1 MGDALSNGQAG
12 AALLPHSLAIGAI
25 LFVMITLLGPVSGA
39 HFNPAV
45 TMVFAL
51 NGEME
56 QREAAPY
63 VATQF
68 LAGILGVLAAH
79 LMFDLDIAQVSA
91 KTRSGIG
98 QWSAEVI
105 ATAGLIFVILGG
117 AAHERR
123 PHPGDGGALH
133 HGGALVHGLDQLR
146 QPGGH
151 GRTGLHQHVLGHS
164 AVRRARL
171 HHRPVYRRA
180 SGLAPGARRM
190 ARGALKPGTRTRFQ
204 GSGIP
209 RGMLDEN
216 PSSLEIDHRRN
227 DDAFARSINKNVA
240 DRPLCLSE
248 VATCPLR
255 PLAGLVRGAF
265 STTPENDHLKA
276 RQNANP

>member
-1 MGDALSNGQAG
+1 MGRKLLAEAVGTAFLLAAIAGSGIMGDALSNGQAG

-51 NGEME
+51 NGDME

-91 KTRSGIG
+91 KQRAGIG

-117 AAHERR
+117 LRTNPALIPAMVGLYIMAAIWFTASTSFANPAVTIARVYTNTFSGIQ
-123 PHPGDGGALH
+123 PFDALPFFIAQFVGAFCGWRL
-133 HGGALVHGLDQLR
+133 AKAVW
-146 QPGGH
+146 PGGN
-151 GRTGLHQHVLGHS
+151 G
-164 AVRRARL
+164 
-171 HHRPVYRRA
+171 
-180 SGLAPGARRM
+180 
-190 ARGALKPGTRTRFQ
+190 
-204 GSGIP
+204 
-209 RGMLDEN
+209 N
-216 PSSLEIDHRRN
+216 
-227 DDAFARSINKNVA
+227 
-240 DRPLCLSE
+240 
-248 VATCPLR
+248 
-255 PLAGLVRGAF
+255 
-265 STTPENDHLKA
+265 
-276 RQNANP
+276 

>member
-1 MGDALSNGQAG
+1 MGRKLLAEAVGTAFLLATIAGSGIMGEALANGQAG

-79 LMFDLDIAQVSA
+79 LMFDLDIVQVSGKQRA
-91 KTRSGIG
+91 GIG

-117 AAHERR
+117 LRTNAALI
-123 PHPGDGGALH
+123 PAMVGLYIMSALWFT
-133 HGGALVHGLDQLR
+133 ASTSFAN
-146 QPGGH
+146 P
-151 GRTGLHQHVLGHS
+151 
-164 AVRRARL
+164 AVTIAR
-171 HHRPVYRRA
+171 VY
-180 SGLAPGARRM
+180 
-190 ARGALKPGTRTRFQ
+190 TNTF
-204 GSGIP
+204 SGIQPFDAIPFVIAQFIGAFCGWRLALAVWP
-209 RGMLDEN
+209 RG
-216 PSSLEIDHRRN
+216 
-227 DDAFARSINKNVA
+227 DDA
-240 DRPLCLSE
+240 
-248 VATCPLR
+248 
-255 PLAGLVRGAF
+255 
-265 STTPENDHLKA
+265 
-276 RQNANP
+276 